1 MSDRPTSR
9 EEYTTSGSGS
19 VDRRGDGL
27 DLGGPVGNSGGY
39 GGRPG
44 VKRRGGRGWLWL
56 VLILIVINAASEG
69 VTFADIKQFVSERL
83 QGVDADDIKEG
94 AGSLA
99 RTAGENIDLA
109 VNGAEGAESRE
120 AVTDFSGTVS
130 DGDGAISVLAG
141 EKTPMQSGGALL
153 DPDHF
158 EWTRNRKLQ
167 KVLALTEQEWENVD
181 TIKLNVFVDDG
192 GGFID
197 LGLDPLFKF
206 DDYGNL
212 LAKYD
217 GTWLSID
224 KQPVAF
230 YHLKTVDYDDGGYTI
245 TGYVP
250 AFLNDKH
257 VNLILIFDTD
267 HPQGYIKGAKA
278 IEEGPGTGLSFE
290 EMTSGLVPVRVGD
303 RVDYVC
309 DYYNYYGEFVNN
321 YFFGYPMTMSE
332 DPEISNIKVK
342 GRKSACYMITDR
354 NGYRYWTPLID

>member
-39 GGRPG
+39 EGRPG
-44 VKRRGGRGWLWL
+44 LRRRGGFRWWWL
-56 VLILIVINAASEG
+56 VLVLIVINAVSDG
-69 VTFADIKQFVSERL
+69 VTLSDVKEFVSEQVRSI
-83 QGVDADDIKEG
+83 DTEEIKEG
-94 AGSLA
+94 
-99 RTAGENIDLA
+99 IDIA
-109 VNGAEGAESRE
+109 VNGADGAESR
-120 AVTDFSGTVS
+120 AVVTDFTGTVS
-130 DGDGAISVLAG
+130 DGDGSVKVLAG
-141 EKTPMQSGGALL
+141 KQPDALPSGALL
-153 DPDHF
+153 SQDRMM
-158 EWTRNRKLQ
+158 EWSRNKKLQ
-167 KVLALTEQEWENVD
+167 KVLALTEQEWSYVD

-206 DDYGNL
+206 DDDGNL
-212 LAKYD
+212 IGKYD

-230 YHLKTVDYDDGGYTI
+230 YHLRTVDHDDGSYTI

-250 AFLNDKH
+250 AFLNDQH

-267 HPQGYIKGAKA
+267 HPKGYIKGAKV
-278 IEEGPGTGLSFE
+278 IENGPGTDLSFE
-290 EMTSGLVPVRVGD
+290 DMTSDLILVREGD

-309 DYYNYYGEFVNN
+309 DYYDYYGDFINN
-321 YFFGYPMTMSE
+321 YFFGQPMTMSA
-332 DPEISNIKVK
+332 DPEIRNIKVK
-342 GRKSACYMITDR
+342 GKLSACYMITDK
-354 NGYRYWTPLID
+354 NGYRYWSPLIE